1 MDVLDLDILT
11 FLSDRSNYEKYG
23 EVVDKGL
30 CTKVSWRLV
39 QDFGEY
45 YEQHPEVQQIDSD
58 FTLWF
63 RVDKHP
69 GMKSDEAESYGAI
82 INNIQSKKAD
92 GFNVSS
98 TFVDTLKE
106 ARTKAKILHL
116 TDDLD
121 TGRIK
126 LSEFSSK
133 VAGLYDPIL
142 SANSEGPVV
151 LDLEDLA
158 KNSRDKD
165 GLYWRL
171 EDLNKSVGPIRQGDL
186 VIVAKRPEV
195 GGTSFLASELTFMF
209 EQLGDKDAVIFNNE
223 EASDKIYTRLISAA
237 LGVDYRTMMS
247 NPVHYANE
255 YTKFLDG
262 RRIDIIHDT
271 SMQATDIRRRL
282 EQGNYG
288 FCGVNV
294 LLKVGVPGR
303 MEDHDKL
310 QYVGEELRRL
320 TEYCPII
327 GITQADPSAEG
338 VRYIHQDRI
347 YKSKTALQGEAD
359 VLLMIGMDYDEPPD
373 TRFIHVAKN
382 KIPPA
387 PCTDPSVSHIMSEV
401 QFEGQLGRF
410 NSKLFK
416 GNSRGIK

>member
-1 MDVLDLDILT
+1 Y
-11 FLSDRSNYEKYG
+11 YEK
-23 EVVDKGL
+23 
-30 CTKVSWRLV
+30 
-39 QDFGEY
+39 
-45 YEQHPEVQQIDSD
+45 HPEVQQIDSD

-82 INNIQSKKAD
+82 VNNIQSKKNE

-106 ARTKAKILHL
+106 ARTKARILHL

-121 TGRIK
+121 TGRIN

-133 VAGLYDPIL
+133 VSGLYDPIQ

-223 EASDKIYTRLISAA
+223 EASDKIYTRLISA
-237 LGVDYRTMMS
+237 
-247 NPVHYANE
+247 
-255 YTKFLDG
+255 
-262 RRIDIIHDT
+262 
-271 SMQATDIRRRL
+271 
-282 EQGNYG
+282 
-288 FCGVNV
+288 
-294 LLKVGVPGR
+294 
-303 MEDHDKL
+303 
-310 QYVGEELRRL
+310 
-320 TEYCPII
+320 
-327 GITQADPSAEG
+327 
-338 VRYIHQDRI
+338 
-347 YKSKTALQGEAD
+347 
-359 VLLMIGMDYDEPPD
+359 
-373 TRFIHVAKN
+373 
-382 KIPPA
+382 
-387 PCTDPSVSHIMSEV
+387 
-401 QFEGQLGRF
+401 
-410 NSKLFK
+410 
-416 GNSRGIK
+416 